1 MPIIIDNSLLQQPS
15 EEPDDDSAFGYAMM
29 GLVDGIGAGIDKQ
42 REQQEEQAAFE
53 REKSAKLDML
63 QREQAFKKEL
73 FGMEQE
79 ANRPLLEAQLR
90 ETGLKADKAALD
102 LEAGRQV
109 AIDLEN
115 QRRQMF
121 RTKYAEAFGDG
132 DVQKGNGVISALED
146 KIVEAEFKG
155 DKKTADALRVAM
167 TKDGERRFGEYQ
179 ARRSEEYTGRV
190 LSSDLFTQDESLKM
204 EAQSILNRSDLSV
217 VQKGELVRDLEKTAT
232 SVFQVNGQKT
242 VFQTEV
248 SAEIARLA
256 ERKNSTDTD
265 EEEDMHLQSQINE
278 LIKLQGQA
286 SLVPRGDTK
295 AMQDL
300 ITFGRQVMFQD
311 PRQASRAQSGGGR
324 NAASAAAES
333 LKAEL
338 ENLDMLMMS
347 GAIDETKLQ
356 AAYQA
361 AFDKAYGTGGV
372 IGVGAP
378 AGGQDQGASIRN
390 FVMAPGGGDLA
401 YTGDQSIDARKARV
415 AELDKKEKVSGL
427 SVKESKLRDQL
438 QSGIETEE
446 KGGKTVADTKQS
458 AKDLDA
464 SLKAIDSDKFSL
476 DLKDVGRIG
485 KFSLSTV
492 ENQEEAQEV
501 IGHLQKARLRMN
513 TRLLQLGVARG
524 STATGKLVGQSA
536 KELYPELNAGMNSV
550 DSAIKALKLMIKN
563 GTYPG
568 AGG

>member
-29 GLVDGIGAGIDKQ
+29 GLVDGIGAGIEKQ
-42 REQQEEQAAFE
+42 RAQQEEQAAFE

-102 LEAGRQV
+102 LEAGRQA

-132 DVQKGNGVISALED
+132 DVKKGNEVISTLED
-146 KIVEAEFKG
+146 KIVEAESKG

-179 ARRSEEYTGRV
+179 ARKSEEYTGKV

-217 VQKGELVRDLEKTAT
+217 VQKGELIRDLEKTAT

-248 SAEIARLA
+248 SAEITRLT
-256 ERKNSTDTD
+256 ERKNSNDTN
-265 EEEDMHLQSQINE
+265 EEEDMHLQAQINE

-311 PRQASRAQSGGGR
+311 PRQAYRAQGAGGR
-324 NAASAAAES
+324 NAASSAAES

-347 GAIDETKLQ
+347 GAIDETRLQ

-361 AFDKAYGTGGV
+361 AFDKAYGTGGIV
-372 IGVGAP
+372 GVGAP

-390 FVMAPGGGDLA
+390 FVMASGGGGLT
-401 YTGDQSIDARKARV
+401 YTGDQSIEARKAEVERLNAKE
-415 AELDKKEKVSGL
+415 AEGKL

-438 QSGIETEE
+438 QQGIDTEE
-446 KGGKTVADTKQS
+446 KGTKTTSDVK
-458 AKDLDA
+458 
-464 SLKAIDSDKFSL
+464 LKADEADKLLRGIDYKALGVPDEKVKNIGRASKFSL
-476 DLKDVGRIG
+476 ATISDQ
-485 KFSLSTV
+485 S
-492 ENQEEAQEV
+492 EAQEV
-501 IGHLQKARLRMN
+501 IGHLKSVRDALGTQLYAVGNARNPKTEAGRKAIQQFKD
-513 TRLLQLGVARG
+513 LLAQGD
-524 STATGKLVGQSA
+524 
-536 KELYPELNAGMNSV
+536 NASKAI
-550 DSAIKALKLMIKN
+550 DAIKAMIKT
-563 GTYPG
+563 GVYPG

>member
-29 GLVDGIGAGIDKQ
+29 GLVDGIGAGIEKQ
-42 REQQEEQAAFE
+42 RAQQEEQAAFE

-132 DVQKGNGVISALED
+132 DVKKGNEVISTLED
-146 KIVEAEFKG
+146 KIVESESKG

-217 VQKGELVRDLEKTAT
+217 VQKGELIRDLEKTAT

-248 SAEIARLA
+248 SAEITRLA

-347 GAIDETKLQ
+347 GAIEETKLQ

-415 AELDKKEKVSGL
+415 AELDKKEKESGL

-464 SLKAIDSDKFSL
+464 SLKGIDSAKFSL

-492 ENQEEAQEV
+492 ENQEEAQEI
-501 IGHLQKARLRMN
+501 IGHLQKARIRMV
-513 TRLLQLGVARG
+513 TRLKGLGVARG
-524 STATGKLVGQSA
+524 SDAAGKEASA
-536 KELYPELNAGMNSV
+536 LYTELDAGINSV
-550 DSAIKALKLMIKN
+550 DSAVKALKLMMKN